1 MKEEVEPNVA
11 FCEVLRQQR
20 MSRGL
25 THKSLGIRS
34 GLPSRYLLELE
45 NGNKEPYLKTIHK
58 LANGLG
64 LSSSGFLKIIERR
77 IYGLDTEDIDKKD
90 LDKLDD
96 WGINDVDLPFK

>member
-1 MKEEVEPNVA
+1 MKEEVEPSIA

-20 MSRGL
+20 MSRRL

-34 GLPSRYLLELE
+34 GLPGRYLLELE

-58 LANGLG
+58 LANGLS

-77 IYGLDTEDIDKKD
+77 IYGLDRED
-90 LDKLDD
+90 LDKQGLD
-96 WGINDVDLPFK
+96 K